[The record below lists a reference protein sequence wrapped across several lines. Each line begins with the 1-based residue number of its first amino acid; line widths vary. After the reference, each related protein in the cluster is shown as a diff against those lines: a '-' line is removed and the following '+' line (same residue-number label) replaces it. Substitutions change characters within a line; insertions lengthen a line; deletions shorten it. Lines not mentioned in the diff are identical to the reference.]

1 MFKEKLAQYVEVLD
15 LPSRTPPDMH
25 QVYVRAMQAAA
36 AETRDA
42 QLQGMAWSKRCTALI
57 FRQVARVVARQHV
70 SLAERPL
77 VRHTWLDE
85 LMAVDVMRGA

>member
-15 LPSRTPPDMH
+15 LSARAPPDMH
-25 QVYVRAMQAAA
+25 QVYVRAMRAAA

-57 FRQVARVVARQHV
+57 FRQVARVVARQRA
-70 SLAERPL
+70 SSAERLL
-77 VRHTWLDE
+77 VRHPRLDE
-85 LMAVDVMRGA
+85 LMTVDVMKGV

>member
-1 MFKEKLAQYVEVLD
+1 
-15 LPSRTPPDMH
+15 
-25 QVYVRAMQAAA
+25 MQAAA

-42 QLQGMAWSKRCTALI
+42 QLQGMAWSKRRTALI

-70 SLAERPL
+70 SLAERLL

-85 LMAVDVMRGA
+85 LVAVDVMMGVVVLKGHAEFLRRFVLAQRR